1 MHLGGSEGRPAE
13 MEFLAGLS
21 FPHLVSLATPIPT
34 SQMIGRNENILA
46 TDVGPGV
53 GKERVKF

>member
-1 MHLGGSEGRPAE
+1 

-34 SQMIGRNENILA
+34 SQLIGRTQGRNENILA
-46 TDVGPGV
+46 VDVGPGV